1 VQPKHGFGEN
11 ARRLRAAARLTQM
24 EVADRGG
31 LDMTEVSR
39 LERGIKDPRL
49 STIVR
54 LAAGL
59 GVEPAELLAGLGPAQ
74 RPDGPS

>member
-1 VQPKHGFGEN
+1 MGFGEN

-24 EVADRGG
+24 EVAHRSG

-54 LAAGL
+54 LAGGL
-59 GVEPAELLAGLGPAQ
+59 GVEPAELVAGLGSGRAADAAP
-74 RPDGPS
+74 

>member
-1 VQPKHGFGEN
+1 VQPKLGFGEN
-11 ARRLRAAARLTQM
+11 ARRIRAAARLTQM
-24 EVADRGG
+24 EVADRSG

-54 LAAGL
+54 LATGL
-59 GVEPAELLAGLGPAQ
+59 GVEPAELLAGLG
-74 RPDGPS
+74 RPEAPERPS